1 MWVRGTALCCC
12 RNAVGS
18 RQQGRPLL
26 LVGTRFCCLS
36 ALPALAA
43 SLARSL
49 DSVLKLYCRGP
60 FVLAATRL
68 ASLCVSTRPRVRV
81 RVRARSPACS
91 LARASTRTHIVLHI
105 CPEEERRSR
114 RSSCRR
120 GRAFRRASHHAI
132 YTHRLSRVIS
142 NGRACAVRRFSSGG
156 ARCSIENH
164 FETVRRASLCPPH
177 RNSTPLN
184 EIPNRD
190 IE

>member
-1 MWVRGTALCCC
+1 MACIVRDVWVRGTALCCC

-68 ASLCVSTRPRVRV
+68 ASLCVSTRHRVRV
-81 RVRARSPACS
+81 RVRLPACS
-91 LARASTRTHIVLHI
+91 LGRAREHTYTYRITYLS
-105 CPEEERRSR
+105 
-114 RSSCRR
+114 R
-120 GRAFRRASHHAI
+120 GRAEVSSFIVS
-132 YTHRLSRVIS
+132 SRS
-142 NGRACAVRRFSSGG
+142 CLPSRFSPRDIHTPTFS
-156 ARCSIENH
+156 RD
-164 FETVRRASLCPPH
+164 FERPSVRRAPFF
-177 RNSTPLN
+177 
-184 EIPNRD
+184 
-190 IE
+190 